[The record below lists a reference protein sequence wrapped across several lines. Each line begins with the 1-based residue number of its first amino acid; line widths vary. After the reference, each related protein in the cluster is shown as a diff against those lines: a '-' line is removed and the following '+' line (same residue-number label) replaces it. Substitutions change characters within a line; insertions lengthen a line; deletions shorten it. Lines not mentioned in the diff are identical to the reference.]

1 MSDSKRPVTG
11 SDVVGST
18 SLGAASVAKVL
29 LGGKSLILPEWARTI
44 VAIIPIATIDVPTV
58 GESVLAKCTLE
69 SEDFTVGP
77 FEVLASPI
85 SACLGGTISPLVSE
99 PEKYLVNCPVPGGAK
114 LDIYGECLVANT
126 AAPVMSCAVILS
138 SEPPTGKQR
147 FAKMSD
153 ITSTGVVAS
162 TDVAADPFSFSKGRE
177 IVEVFGVVAPDT
189 VAAADAMTGYIRFAS
204 SEFARSTPLK
214 MPFTPIAGG
223 LSTIF
228 STKIDGVSRLPVRIP
243 LDVGQ
248 KNIASYLFMDLA
260 PAAAGNFAAGVI
272 VE

>member
-1 MSDSKRPVTG
+1 MSDNRPVVG
-11 SDVVGST
+11 SDVVGAT
-18 SLGAASVAKVL
+18 SLGAASIAKVL
-29 LGGKSLILPEWARTI
+29 LGGKSMILPEWAKTI
-44 VAIIPIATIDVPTV
+44 VAIIPIVTIDVPTV
-58 GESVLAKCTLE
+58 SESVLAKCTLE

-126 AAPVMSCAVILS
+126 TAPVMSCTVIIS

-153 ITSTGVVAS
+153 ITSTGIVAS
-162 TDVAADPFSFSKGRE
+162 TEIATDPYSFSKGRE

-189 VAAADAMTGYIRFAS
+189 VAAADAMSGYVRFAS

-223 LSTIF
+223 LGTIF

-243 LDVGQ
+243 LGPGQ
-248 KNIASYLFMDLA
+248 KNIISHLYMDLA
-260 PAAAGNFAAGVI
+260 PAAAGNWVGGVI
-272 VE
+272 ME